1 MKETNMS
8 QLGLSGQQSAIVFA
22 QKLGVPGKIFNC
34 AEVTDFS
41 GTADVKRLQ
50 HAIDQSLNAVPN
62 FQCEFSF
69 DENELVTQ
77 NYKAQTHFTEILE
90 VENPSDLE
98 EFIKCDLNQTYLRED
113 IPKIEAASLIR
124 SVLFTNKKNQNVNWY
139 LRIHHILVDGYGFES
154 LRQNTIRAYR
164 TPAFTAKHI
173 PLADQLGAVE
183 QSSKSYEN
191 GPQKESDIAFWQ
203 QLYQD
208 SSGPLDLAPR
218 RKLTEFPIVQSFDL
232 ATDAA
237 ATLFADPT
245 SWHTKVLAAIT
256 TYFRFLSDQ
265 SEGLLGFT
273 VAGRNNSQLRK
284 VRLPLINQIAIP
296 INCSESETI
305 ATFESKFDSQFQDL
319 LKHQTFPSQEVL
331 HRFLSTS
338 HNPAA
343 GVFGIEINLRSYLSQ
358 SPQEDFETKVHFI
371 NPGPVHG
378 LSIEINP
385 DLIAGK
391 LQLGLRANPQ
401 YISEKSLTLHAKRL
415 QNWIQ
420 NYVSAPE
427 DQTIS
432 TLTLQTADEQE
443 LIQTFNDTE
452 NVIIDQTLG
461 ELLAAGFKENPER
474 IALTWLENGETKTL
488 NYAELQETVT
498 ARAGSFAHLGIQV
511 GDKVAVNSVRDPQT
525 VLNIL
530 ALTWLGA
537 AYVPVDFTAP
547 ASRNIDLAQTA
558 QPAFVIHPSKNHP
571 HYNLPGVPAIFSTE
585 LQSKEIIGQPAS
597 HSNNAGAYVIHTSG
611 STGKPKGVVV
621 SHQAIANHLN
631 WMIDYLKDPAPKTY
645 LLKTPLTFDVSVWEV
660 FLPFITSS
668 TMVVAGAEDH
678 REPQIL
684 SELITR
690 FDVDIIHFVP
700 SMLAI
705 FLEEPSAQLALETL
719 DHMVCSGEALGK
731 REVELV
737 LQKNPKLFLHNYY
750 GPTEAA
756 VDVTFF
762 ECHGLQRQH
771 FSVPIGA
778 PAWNTEIRI
787 VSTNNQ
793 DAAIG
798 QPGELLIGGVQLANE
813 YLNQPE
819 LTEKA
824 FITMPAVPQWR
835 STRWYRTG
843 DKAAYQL
850 HAAGLTVEYLGRS
863 DGQVKLHGQRIEL
876 EEIDFR
882 LNEIIAPKSAGTFI
896 AQDLSGNKVLVA
908 AIISATSSNEP
919 GWDLTTTPEYLT
931 EVQAKLPE
939 IMVPKYYLSLPQIP
953 SSAHGK
959 RNTRALQEIFAS
971 ALHTFSAQRQ
981 PVSEELDPQVRKI
994 LTIMSEVLGNP
1005 SLRSTDNFFAAGG
1018 SSLKAAKFAGRL
1030 RAELKGFEDLRVAD
1044 VFALPT
1050 AQRLAQFTLVTPAA
1064 QAGNKFPKDAV
1075 IEFRPPTT
1083 KTIIALPPAGGLAWC
1098 YAALAQHLDDRYGL
1112 LALQSPEVILEDF
1125 QSTAFKELSA
1135 YYLELL
1141 KDQDLRG
1148 EVILLGWSVGGVV
1161 AHALAQL
1168 VLSDTSLPFQI
1179 KELVLL
1185 DSYPSDVWQHFPS
1198 PAEAELSKALLLM
1211 ANLDPDAGAQTFE
1224 ATLEIL
1230 QNTDNALKNIPL
1242 EQLRRVPNAV
1252 LNATRQ
1258 MKDYHPTTLEVK
1270 ISMHVA
1276 SREHT
1281 DPLFDPQLW
1290 QQYSTFE
1297 LQVTNHELFHK
1308 EMVSP
1313 DLWKALVSAK
1323 F

>member
-1 MKETNMS
+1 MS

-34 AEVTDFS
+34 AEVTDFN
-41 GTADVKRLQ
+41 GTPDLKRLHQ
-50 HAIDQSLNAVPN
+50 AIDQSLNAVTN

-69 DENELVTQ
+69 AENELATQ
-77 NYKAQTHFTEILE
+77 SYKTQTHFTEVLE
-90 VENPSDLE
+90 VEEPSDIE
-98 EFIKCDLNQTYLRED
+98 QFIKCDLDQTYLRED
-113 IPKIEAASLIR
+113 LQNIEATSLIR
-124 SVLFTNKKNQNVNWY
+124 SVLFTNKKNQNVSWY

-154 LRQNTIRAYR
+154 LRQTAIRTYR
-164 TPAFTAKHI
+164 APAFTAKHL
-173 PLADQLGAVE
+173 PLSEQLTATE
-183 QSSKSYEN
+183 QASQSYEN
-191 GPQKESDIAFWQ
+191 GPQKDADITFWQ
-203 QLYQD
+203 HLYQN

-232 ATDAA
+232 AADAA
-237 ATLFADPT
+237 STLFTDPAN
-245 SWHTKVLAAIT
+245 WHTKVLAAIA

-265 SEGLLGFT
+265 NEALLGFT

-296 INCSESETI
+296 VNCSQTETI
-305 ATFESKFDSQFQDL
+305 AAFEGKFDNQFQDL

-331 HRFLSTS
+331 HRFLSGS
-338 HNPAA
+338 HNPDA

-401 YISEKSLTLHAKRL
+401 YISAESLALHARRL
-415 QNWIQ
+415 QNWIG
-420 NYVSAPE
+420 NYVSAPG

-432 TLTLQTADEQE
+432 QLRLQITSEQK
-443 LIQTFNDTE
+443 LIQAFNDTE
-452 NVIIDQTLG
+452 NVIIEQTLG
-461 ELLAAGFKENPER
+461 QLLATGFNDNPER
-474 IALTWLENGETKTL
+474 VALTWLENGETKSL
-488 NYAELQETVT
+488 NYAQLHETVT
-498 ARAGSFAHLGIQV
+498 TRAAGLAALGVQV
-511 GDKVAVNSVRDPQT
+511 GDKVALNSVRDPQT
-525 VLNIL
+525 VVNIL
-530 ALTWLGA
+530 ALIWLGA
-537 AYVPVDFTAP
+537 IYVPVDFTAP

-558 QPAFVIHPSKNHP
+558 QPTFAIHPSKNHP
-571 HYNLPGVPAIFSTE
+571 HYDLPGVATIFSAE
-585 LQSKEIIGQPAS
+585 VQSEGKIGAPAS
-597 HSNNAGAYVIHTSG
+597 HSNKDGAYVIHTSG

-621 SHQAIANHLN
+621 SHHAIVNHLN
-631 WMIDYLKDPAPKTY
+631 WMIDYLKDPTPKTY

-660 FLPFITSS
+660 FLPFVTAS
-668 TMVVAGAEDH
+668 TMVVAGPDDH

-684 SELITR
+684 SSLITK

-705 FLEEPSAQLALETL
+705 FLEEPSAQAALETL
-719 DHMVCSGEALGK
+719 DHMICSGEALGK
-731 REVELV
+731 REVELA
-737 LQKNPKLFLHNYY
+737 LHKNPKLFLHNYY

-762 ECHGLQRQH
+762 ECHGLQDRH
-771 FSVPIGA
+771 LSVPIGG

-787 VSTNNQ
+787 VSANDQ
-793 DAAIG
+793 DVAIG

-813 YLNQPE
+813 YLNQPL
-819 LTEKA
+819 LTQKA
-824 FITMPAVPQWR
+824 FITMPQTPQWR

-843 DKAAYQL
+843 DKATYQL
-850 HAAGLTVEYLGRS
+850 QAAGITVEYLGRS

-882 LNEIIAPKSAGTFI
+882 LNEIITPKSAGTFI

-908 AIISATSSNEP
+908 AIIDTSIVGEP
-919 GWDLTTTPEYLT
+919 GWDLTTSPEYLT
-931 EVQAKLPE
+931 QVQAKLPE

-959 RNTRALQEIFAS
+959 RNIRALQEIFAS
-971 ALHTFSAQRQ
+971 ALHSVLAQSQ
-981 PVSEELDPQVRKI
+981 PVVEELDPQVRQI
-994 LTIMSEVLGNP
+994 LAIMSQVLQNP
-1005 SLRSTDNFFAAGG
+1005 ALRSTDNFFASGG
-1018 SSLKAAKFAGRL
+1018 SSLKAAKLAGIL
-1030 RAELKGFEDLRVAD
+1030 RSELKGFEDLRVAD
-1044 VFALPT
+1044 IFTSPT
-1050 AQRLAQFTLVTPAA
+1050 SQRLAQFASATPDS
-1064 QAGNKFPKDAV
+1064 QAGAKFHKDAV
-1075 IEFRPPTT
+1075 IEFRPPTN

-1098 YAALAQHLDDRYGL
+1098 YATLAQHLDGQYGL

-1141 KDQDLRG
+1141 QAQNLRG
-1148 EVILLGWSVGGVV
+1148 EIILLGWSVGGVI

-1168 VLSDTSLPFQI
+1168 ALSQSDLPFEI
-1179 KELVLL
+1179 TELVLL

-1198 PAEAELSKALLLM
+1198 PDEAELSKALLLM

-1224 ATLEIL
+1224 ATLKIL
-1230 QNTDNALKNIPL
+1230 QNTDNALNNIPL

-1258 MKDYHPTTLEVK
+1258 MKDYRPTPLEVK
-1270 ISMHVA
+1270 ISMQVA

-1281 DPLFDPQLW
+1281 DPLFNPQLW

-1297 LQVTNHELFHK
+1297 LQVTSHELFHK
-1308 EMVSP
+1308 EMISP
-1313 DLWKALVSAK
+1313 TLWKALVAAK